1 MKPFPVKKWRS
12 LGLNLANVNYV
23 LPMEN
28 SLEVKGVSSWYELFS
43 FSEYSTFQTPNL
55 QSGQTHSNNS
65 STSADEL
72 FECVRPFRVIGA

>member
-28 SLEVKGVSSWYELFS
+28 SLEVKGVSSWYELFP
-43 FSEYSTFQTPNL
+43 FSEYSTF
-55 QSGQTHSNNS
+55 
-65 STSADEL
+65 
-72 FECVRPFRVIGA
+72 